1 MIATMSP
8 ARPRQSRAWIGVAVI
23 LVALA
28 TLPYLQTLRHD
39 FVYDDYFYVVGNPY
53 VQQGLTWLG
62 IVWAFTTSRGG
73 NWHPVT
79 WLSHMFD
86 VSVWGS
92 EPAAH
97 HFTNVVLHAANTVL
111 LFLIF
116 WQMTGGL
123 WRSGLLAALF
133 AVHPLHVE
141 SVAWIAERKDVLSTF
156 FGLLAIW
163 AYIKYVRDSSRG
175 QYLLMLC
182 LFALALMTKPMLVS
196 LPCILLLLD
205 IWPLGRWKPLGIDDR
220 TTATFTPQATSR
232 LLLEKVPLVVL
243 SAIFSIV
250 ALISQHRAQNIIP
263 GGELL
268 PLSNRVGNALVGY
281 HFYLEKLFAP
291 IKLAVFYPYPGY
303 WRPTVVAVSIFLLLV
318 ITLVAILYRRRH
330 PWLIVGWLWF
340 IITLIPVIGLI
351 QVGMQSIADRY
362 TYIPSIG
369 IFMMLVWSIPTT
381 HKSLALRAWTVA
393 ACAVIVILTVM
404 TWIQTSYWKDRRT
417 LFTHAAEV
425 TEGNYIAHQSLGVA
439 LETEEHDLDGAL
451 KLYRTAAQE
460 QPGFARTAIHEN
472 IANILMQQ
480 GHTEEAFAEARHALE
495 IDPRSTT
502 ALNSMGSLLLTT
514 GNNQEAVKYFLR
526 AAQLDP
532 EYLEAQINCGVTL
545 VKLERWNEAIEH
557 LAPVAR
563 LAPRRYL
570 ARTCLARALAARGDY
585 DQAID
590 QVRQILK
597 LKPDHVVA
605 QELLREIQLEQKQH
619 PGASPN
625 QDNTGNQP

>member
-1 MIATMSP
+1 
-8 ARPRQSRAWIGVAVI
+8 
-23 LVALA
+23 
-28 TLPYLQTLRHD
+28 
-39 FVYDDYFYVVGNPY
+39 
-53 VQQGLTWLG
+53 
-62 IVWAFTTSRGG
+62 
-73 NWHPVT
+73 
-79 WLSHMFD
+79 
-86 VSVWGS
+86 
-92 EPAAH
+92 
-97 HFTNVVLHAANTVL
+97 
-111 LFLIF
+111 
-116 WQMTGGL
+116 
-123 WRSGLLAALF
+123 
-133 AVHPLHVE
+133 
-141 SVAWIAERKDVLSTF
+141 
-156 FGLLAIW
+156 
-163 AYIKYVRDSSRG
+163 
-175 QYLLMLC
+175 
-182 LFALALMTKPMLVS
+182 
-196 LPCILLLLD
+196 
-205 IWPLGRWKPLGIDDR
+205 
-220 TTATFTPQATSR
+220 
-232 LLLEKVPLVVL
+232 
-243 SAIFSIV
+243 
-250 ALISQHRAQNIIP
+250 
-263 GGELL
+263 
-268 PLSNRVGNALVGY
+268 
-281 HFYLEKLFAP
+281 
-291 IKLAVFYPYPGY
+291 
-303 WRPTVVAVSIFLLLV
+303 
-318 ITLVAILYRRRH
+318 
-330 PWLIVGWLWF
+330 
-340 IITLIPVIGLI
+340 
-351 QVGMQSIADRY
+351 MQSIADRY

-393 ACAVIVILTVM
+393 ACGVIVILTVM
-404 TWIQTSYWKDRRT
+404 TWIQVSYWKDRRT

-425 TEGNYIAHQSLGVA
+425 TEGNYVAHQSLGVA

-597 LKPDHVVA
+597 LNPDHVVA
-605 QELLREIQLEQKQH
+605 QELLREIELEQKQH

-625 QDNTGNQP
+625 RDNTGNQP